1 MPVASDFTIC
11 WLDGGIPGI
20 HDGPKY
26 SQSVQMIWM
35 RRSKNNPRL
44 LTLQSWVAVWAVRMV

>member
-20 HDGPKY
+20 RDGPKY

-35 RRSKNNPRL
+35 RKSKNNPRL
-44 LTLQSWVAVWAVRMV
+44 LTLQS